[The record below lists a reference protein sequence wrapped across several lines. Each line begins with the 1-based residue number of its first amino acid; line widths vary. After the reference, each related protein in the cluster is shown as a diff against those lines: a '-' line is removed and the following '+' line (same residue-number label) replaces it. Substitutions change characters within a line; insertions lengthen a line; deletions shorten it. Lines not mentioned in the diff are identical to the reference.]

1 MIRRPR
7 AGRITGVDREASAAD
22 HPAADQSGGGL
33 GEDQHAEHADTQRR
47 TLRVLVCTQILGGI
61 GVSIGLAV
69 STLAAAQM
77 SGSDAVGGSALT
89 CFVIGAAVAALGLS
103 RLAARSGRRPSLT
116 AGYLVGAVGG
126 LIVVAAAQVRLWP
139 LMLAGLVLL
148 GGATAAGLAARF
160 AATDL
165 AAPQR
170 RARALGTVVW
180 ATTVG
185 AVAGPNLGAPAQ
197 RLAEAVGLEPLA
209 GPFLF
214 CVLVFA
220 LAAAIS
226 WFGLRPDPLLLA
238 RAVPTGPSDPAGAQE
253 AGAQEAGGRGWAA
266 LRAVPAARLGLAG
279 IVLGHLVMVGLMSMT
294 PVHMGHSGATL
305 QLVGLVISLHVAGM
319 YALSPV
325 FGWLADRFGSRSVLG
340 LGALLLMAAG
350 ALGAVASGSQTVLLA
365 VALILLGLGW
375 SAALVAGST
384 LVTASVPVA
393 DRTAAQGL
401 ADVSMNV
408 AGAVGGI
415 AAGLTVAGSSFGVLG
430 IGAAVLALPYLIAVV
445 LTRPPVRGLAPS

>member
-1 MIRRPR
+1 VTARQR
-7 AGRITGVDREASAAD
+7 AGRITGVDREAVGVDAVAD
-22 HPAADQSGGGL
+22 DHAGADDGS
-33 GEDQHAEHADTQRR
+33 EHADVQRR
-47 TLRVLVCTQILGGI
+47 TLRVLVCTQVLGGI

-69 STLAAAQM
+69 STLAAARM

-89 CFVIGAAVAALGLS
+89 CFVIGAAIAALL
-103 RLAARSGRRPSLT
+103 LARIAGRSGRRPSLSS
-116 AGYLVGAVGG
+116 GYLIGGVGG
-126 LIVVAAAQVRLWP
+126 LVAVAAAQVGSWQL
-139 LMLAGLVLL
+139 LLAGLVLL

-170 RARALGTVVW
+170 QARALATVVW

-185 AVAGPNLGAPAQ
+185 AVAGPNLGEPAQ
-197 RLAEAVGLEPLA
+197 RLAGAIGFAPLA

-214 CVLVFA
+214 CVLVFG

-226 WFGLRPDPLLLA
+226 WFGLRPDPLRLA
-238 RAVPTGPSDPAGAQE
+238 RAASAGPTGTPGPPVP
-253 AGAQEAGGRGWAA
+253 GRSAWAA
-266 LRAVPAARLGLAG
+266 LRAAPAARLGVAG

-325 FGWLADRFGSRSVLG
+325 FGWLADRIGSRPVLG

-350 ALGAVASGSQTVLLA
+350 GVGSIASGHQTALLA
-365 VALILLGLGW
+365 VGLILLGLGW
-375 SAALVAGST
+375 SAGLVAGSA
-384 LVTASVPVA
+384 LVTSAVPVA
-393 DRTAAQGL
+393 DRTAVQGL
-401 ADVSMNV
+401 ADVAMNV

-415 AAGLTVAGSSFGVLG
+415 AAGLTVAGSSFAVLG
-430 IGAAVLALPYLIAVV
+430 IGAAVLALPFLIAVA
-445 LTRPPVRGLAPS
+445 LARPVPGFIPR